1 MDNARRNKQY
11 GIPDG
16 EARVDVAKLA
26 DKVRRPR
33 ALSKQSVFTRTI
45 GSKLPLYHIS
55 KRNIYDL
62 SEEVSNELYL

>member
-33 ALSKQSVFTRTI
+33 ALSK
-45 GSKLPLYHIS
+45 
-55 KRNIYDL
+55 
-62 SEEVSNELYL
+62 SNLYLRVL